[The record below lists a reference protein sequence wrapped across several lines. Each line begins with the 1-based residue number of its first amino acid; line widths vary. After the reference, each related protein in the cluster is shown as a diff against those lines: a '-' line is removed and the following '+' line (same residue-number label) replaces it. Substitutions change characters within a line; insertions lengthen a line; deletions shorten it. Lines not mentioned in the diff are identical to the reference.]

1 MMVFIELLQIALGN
15 KTSLS
20 RLPSEQEW
28 HEAYQTAEKHALV
41 GLLFSAIEKLN
52 ENGNAIKPPSE
63 LFLEWIGVV
72 MQIEIRNKR
81 VNEAAALLTR
91 LFNQRGLRTCVL
103 KGQGIARLYPQ
114 PLRRQTGDVDLW
126 VEDSRSKTL
135 KFLKDNLFGIGKVV
149 IHHVDAHIVDG
160 VETEIHFMPGY
171 TYNPFLHKKIQN
183 YFKGN
188 ADNQFSNYD
197 SSLGFAHPTLK
208 FNAVYILS
216 HIYMHFLYE
225 GVGLRQ
231 IVDYF
236 YVLKNLNEGER
247 KQAAI
252 DVREVGLLKFA
263 GAVMYVLQQVC
274 GMDEGLLIAM
284 PDKKRGALLLDEIM
298 MSGNFGKYNE
308 RLQKKQHNKRIR
320 NNIISFKR
328 QLRFLKYYPL
338 DILCIPFWKT
348 GHWCWR
354 KWNGY
359 L

>member
-1 MMVFIELLQIALGN
+1 
-15 KTSLS
+15 
-20 RLPSEQEW
+20 
-28 HEAYQTAEKHALV
+28 
-41 GLLFSAIEKLN
+41 
-52 ENGNAIKPPSE
+52 
-63 LFLEWIGVV
+63 
-72 MQIEIRNKR
+72 
-81 VNEAAALLTR
+81 
-91 LFNQRGLRTCVL
+91 
-103 KGQGIARLYPQ
+103 
-114 PLRRQTGDVDLW
+114 
-126 VEDSRSKTL
+126 
-135 KFLKDNLFGIGKVV
+135 
-149 IHHVDAHIVDG
+149 
-160 VETEIHFMPGY
+160 
-171 TYNPFLHKKIQN
+171 
-183 YFKGN
+183 
-188 ADNQFSNYD
+188 
-197 SSLGFAHPTLK
+197 
-208 FNAVYILS
+208 
-216 HIYMHFLYE
+216 MHFLYE